1 MIKKLVNM
9 GKKNII
15 LNYMLFNVLE
25 MGKENIKLSINEN
38 VTRS

>member
-25 MGKENIKLSINEN
+25 MGKDNIKLSINEN

>member
-1 MIKKLVNM
+1 M